1 MIFPLVKGVT
11 MALAVPVV
19 SDPIQPNHYVLRD
32 GTTCIEVMRQIW
44 GDEMTY
50 NHMVMNAFEYLFRN
64 TNKNGIEDVRKARE
78 SLNMALDIVD
88 NI

>member
-1 MIFPLVKGVT
+1 MV
-11 MALAVPVV
+11 LAVQDV
-19 SDPIQPNHYVLRD
+19 SDSIHPNHYVLAD
-32 GTTCIEVMRQIW
+32 GTTCIGVMRQIW

-50 NHMVMNAFEYLFRN
+50 NHMVMNAFEYLFRSV
-64 TNKNGIEDVRKARE
+64 NKNGIEDVRKANE

>member
-1 MIFPLVKGVT
+1 MVSVAQG
-11 MALAVPVV
+11 V
-19 SDPIQPNHYVLRD
+19 SDSIHPNHYVLAD
-32 GTTCIEVMRQIW
+32 GTTCIGVMRQIW

-50 NHMVMNAFEYLFRN
+50 NHMVMNAFEYLFRSV
-64 TNKNGIEDVRKARE
+64 NKNGIEDVRKANE